1 MKMKSA
7 TILAATLLSCSMLA
21 AQVTVYRGTGR
32 GNAAYATINDSQ
44 WRIDPDGMSTF
55 EGPNFNVPEKR
66 CKVSFVILGV
76 NSLPPQGTTGQV
88 QGMPTGYVGEYTPQ
102 HGGNGHWSIHGPPG
116 TPNAT
121 LQATITEYVIN
132 RGNIGRPVTAVNP
145 LYGGGSPSQC
155 QTPAA
160 PNLANRAVKRTAKA
174 SRGAGAI

>member
-21 AQVTVYRGTGR
+21 AQVTVYRATDR
-32 GNAAYATINDSQ
+32 RNAADARINDGQ

-55 EGPNFNVPEKR
+55 EGPNFTAANKPCR
-66 CKVSFVILGV
+66 VSFVILRV

-121 LQATITEYVIN
+121 LQQTITEYVIN

>member
-102 HGGNGHWSIHGPPG
+102 HGGNGHWSIRAPAG
-116 TPNAT
+116 TVDAT
-121 LQATITEYVIN
+121 LQQAITTYVIAQQVASIN
-132 RGNIGRPVTAVNP
+132 NTYTGGRR
-145 LYGGGSPSQC
+145 SRC

-160 PNLANRAVKRTAKA
+160 PNLAIRPVKRTAKA
-174 SRGAGAI
+174 SLRAGAR